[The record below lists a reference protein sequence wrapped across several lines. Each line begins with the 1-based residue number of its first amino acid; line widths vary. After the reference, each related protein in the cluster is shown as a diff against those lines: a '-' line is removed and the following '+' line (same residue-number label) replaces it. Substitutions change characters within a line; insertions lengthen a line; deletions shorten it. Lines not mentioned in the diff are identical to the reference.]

1 MMGRLTL
8 IKAVLA
14 AMPVHIFFQ
23 LLGTGYC
30 RHGKYPAR
38 DNYSTRLVKRDLPKL
53 PMGPPSRR
61 EEDTLH
67 RLANYLLPQ

>member
-1 MMGRLTL
+1 MLSMMGRLTL

-23 LLGTGYC
+23 LLGTGYS
-30 RHGKYPAR
+30 GG
-38 DNYSTRLVKRDLPKL
+38 LVKRDLPKL